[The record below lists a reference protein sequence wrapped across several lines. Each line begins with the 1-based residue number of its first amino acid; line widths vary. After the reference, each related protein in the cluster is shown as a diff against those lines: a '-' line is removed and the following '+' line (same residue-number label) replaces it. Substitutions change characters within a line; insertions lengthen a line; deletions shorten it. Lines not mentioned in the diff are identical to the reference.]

1 MRLPP
6 GGARLKIATVT
17 IINALGL
24 HLRAS
29 SKLSQTATR
38 FPCEVW
44 LRRGTK
50 RVNAKSVLGVTMLA
64 AGPGTDIEIE
74 VDGEQEDEALAALR
88 TLIADRFGEER

>member
-1 MRLPP
+1 M
-6 GGARLKIATVT
+6 KIEKAT
-17 IINALGL
+17 IINTLGL

-64 AGPGTDIEIE
+64 AGPGTEIEIE
-74 VDGEQEDEALAALR
+74 VDGEQEDEALATLKA
-88 TLIADRFGEER
+88 LIANRFGEDQ

>member
-1 MRLPP
+1 M
-6 GGARLKIATVT
+6 KIEKAT

-50 RVNAKSVLGVTMLA
+50 RVNAKRVLGVTMLA
-64 AGPGTDIEIE
+64 AGPGTEIEIE
-74 VDGEQEDEALAALR
+74 VDGEQEDEAMATLKA
-88 TLIADRFGEER
+88 LIANRFGEDQ

>member
-1 MRLPP
+1 M
-6 GGARLKIATVT
+6 KIEKAT

-44 LRRGTK
+44 LRKGTK

-64 AGPGTDIEIE
+64 AGPGTEIEIE
-74 VDGEQEDEALAALR
+74 VDGEQEDEALATLQE
-88 TLIADRFGEER
+88 LIANRFGEDQ

>member
-1 MRLPP
+1 M
-6 GGARLKIATVT
+6 KIEKTT

-64 AGPGTDIEIE
+64 AGPGTEIEIE
-74 VDGEQEDEALAALR
+74 VDGEQEDEAMATLKA
-88 TLIADRFGEER
+88 LIANRFGEDQ

>member
-1 MRLPP
+1 M
-6 GGARLKIATVT
+6 KIEKTN

-64 AGPGTDIEIE
+64 AGPGTEIEIE
-74 VDGEQEDEALAALR
+74 VDGEQEDEALATLKA
-88 TLIADRFGEER
+88 LIANRFGEDQ

>member
-1 MRLPP
+1 M
-6 GGARLKIATVT
+6 KIETAT
-17 IINALGL
+17 IINTLGL

-64 AGPGTDIEIE
+64 AGPGTEIEIE
-74 VDGEQEDEALAALR
+74 VDGEQEDEALATLKA
-88 TLIADRFGEER
+88 LIANRFGEDQ

>member
-1 MRLPP
+1 M
-6 GGARLKIATVT
+6 KIEKAT

-64 AGPGTDIEIE
+64 AGPGTEIEIE
-74 VDGEQEDEALAALR
+74 VDGEQEDEAMATLKD
-88 TLIADRFGEER
+88 LIANRFGEDQ

>member
-1 MRLPP
+1 M
-6 GGARLKIATVT
+6 KIEKAT

-29 SKLSQTATR
+29 SRLSQTATR

-64 AGPGTDIEIE
+64 AGPGTEIEIE
-74 VDGEQEDEALAALR
+74 VDGEQEDEALATLKA
-88 TLIADRFGEER
+88 LIANRFGEDQ